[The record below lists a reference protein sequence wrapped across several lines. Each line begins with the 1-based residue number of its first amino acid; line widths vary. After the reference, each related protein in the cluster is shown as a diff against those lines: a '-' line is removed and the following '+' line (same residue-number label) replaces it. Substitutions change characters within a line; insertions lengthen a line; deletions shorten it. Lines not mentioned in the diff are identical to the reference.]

1 MNSMNN
7 KVIIAVVGLLFG
19 FVFFLMFGIVLFVLF
34 ISGVMNDGLE
44 EQELIESENNYS
56 IGEGLSEEVLSFED
70 DIADEL
76 DAQGVDDNYLPIML
90 AILQQESGGNED
102 ATNGD
107 IFQSSESKCGRIGC
121 INDTDES
128 IEQAV
133 THIKGLIE
141 QTDDVE
147 TVIQAYN
154 FGEGYIDYVE
164 GKSTKKH
171 SQDNAVEFSQRMMQ
185 ESSENYSCVR
195 SEARNYSPPA
205 CYGDILYTE
214 TIMDY
219 VEVHTISVGGGDGGE
234 GLVVGDMALPLEEEH
249 FVNDMNGGIGSYEGH
264 PGYDFTVPIGT
275 PVYSLVDGTVVET
288 ESNRPDYPAG
298 RGLAQVLASDDL
310 GNFVRIRPDDSPN
323 LMVNYMH
330 LTEDDGVLVEEGDT
344 VEKGEQIGRVGNSG
358 KSTAPH
364 LHLDVLENNVYDIG
378 SAVHWYD
385 ELLDSYQNSDGESDG
400 DD

>member
-19 FVFFLMFGIVLFVLF
+19 FVFFLMLGIVLFVLF

-219 VEVHTISVGGGDGGE
+219 VEVHTTSVGGGDGGE
-234 GLVVGDMALPLEEEH
+234 GLIVGDMALPLEEEN

-264 PGYDFTVPIGT
+264 PGYDFSVPMGT
-275 PVYSLVDGTVVET
+275 PVYSIVDGTVVET
-288 ESNRPDYPAG
+288 DSGNPDYPPG
-298 RGLAQVLASDDL
+298 RSLAQVLSSDDL

-330 LTEDDGVLVEEGDT
+330 FTENDGVLVEEGDK
-344 VEKGEQIGRVGNSG
+344 VEKGQQIGRTGNSG
-358 KSTAPH
+358 KSTSAH

-378 SAVHWYD
+378 SAIHWYD
-385 ELLDSYQNSDGESDG
+385 ELLDSYQDGDDESDG